1 MSVRLIGFYWLI
13 LLGCCLSVQL
23 TAQPERM
30 LYFPDSGR
38 NYSSLDP
45 GQELLQRN
53 LLISNQA
60 TTYNVSFAL
69 SFDKGS
75 WSGFALG
82 PRYSSIYSLKGE
94 EGCFI
99 RIRTFLKSDAKDV
112 TEIIYFLVRGKCYS
126 VYWNTEL
133 KRWDLVENACRAY

>member
-1 MSVRLIGFYWLI
+1 MKRRFAL
-13 LLGCCLSVQL
+13 LLGILAFWVLGFGQA
-23 TAQPERM
+23 AQQPQRM

-38 NYSSLDP
+38 SFSALDP

-60 TTYNVSFAL
+60 SGYGVSFAL
-69 SFDKGS
+69 SFDKDS
-75 WSGFALG
+75 WNGFALG
-82 PRYSSIYSLKGE
+82 PRYSSIFSLNGQ

-99 RIRTFLKSDAKDV
+99 RIRTQLGGEKPV
-112 TEIIYFLVRGKCYS
+112 TEVVYFLIRGKCYS
-126 VYWNTEL
+126 VYWNTEI